1 MPFAPEC
8 SSPFEARV
16 TFWAIFKKFLLVS
29 PLLFFRKCGFLV
41 TFPKIAITWPFE
53 HLWSRCLRLKPFQ
66 SLHFKCILIKDN
78 AICATVLLGLL
89 SEGIF
94 LGDFW
99 KISLGAP
106 FALFQ
111 KMRVLGDLAKTAK
124 TWPYGNFRS
133 RFFAPKSSPVFALEV
148 HTN

>member
-1 MPFAPEC
+1 MVIRALLEALFAPKSFPVLALQVHA
-8 SSPFEARV
+8 SSCYTLSAY
-16 TFWAIFKKFLLVS
+16 
-29 PLLFFRKCGFLV
+29 
-41 TFPKIAITWPFE
+41 
-53 HLWSRCLRLKPFQ
+53 
-66 SLHFKCILIKDN
+66 SLKDN

-94 LGDFW
+94 LGDFL
-99 KISLGAP
+99 KISLGPP